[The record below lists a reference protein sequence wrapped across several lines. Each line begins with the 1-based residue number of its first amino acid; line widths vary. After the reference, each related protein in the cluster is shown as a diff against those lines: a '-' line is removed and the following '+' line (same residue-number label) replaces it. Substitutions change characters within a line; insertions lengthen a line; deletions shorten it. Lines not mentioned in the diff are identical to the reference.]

1 MARLKGML
9 AGISPME
16 IDPPLTPT
24 VQGSWPRAAS
34 LLALVGTCASGAGT
48 ERRLL
53 PLLTRLLEIQPSVEN
68 AGNLADVY
76 AANGKRLKAA
86 EVYRDAVNAEVS
98 FFLFLFLFLLVWAI
112 RLTSGVFCSY
122 SGPALDLRLRC

>member
-9 AGISPME
+9 AGISPIE

-53 PLLTRLLEIQPSVEN
+53 PLPMRL
-68 AGNLADVY
+68 
-76 AANGKRLKAA
+76 
-86 EVYRDAVNAEVS
+86 
-98 FFLFLFLFLLVWAI
+98 
-112 RLTSGVFCSY
+112 
-122 SGPALDLRLRC
+122 LRLRMDLNSLILLFPGLRTTGLPRSDGGSLTPDERSDCQSNALLLLER